1 MTSATPKSS
10 AAPKSR
16 EKKLSSNEKKTS
28 SRKKKYS
35 FDNLNGLSESSVI
48 AYLRW
53 KDQKEAANCDSED
66 AKSQEASSE
75 ASVANDPYYP
85 CDPILFGHDPETTP
99 RFSVDKSL
107 DPLLLILLLL
117 LGHPWPLPLLQGHP
131 MPLPP

>member
-28 SRKKKYS
+28 SRKKKSS
-35 FDNLNGLSESSVI
+35 FDNLSGLSESSVI

-53 KDQKEAANCDSED
+53 KDKKEAANCDSED

-75 ASVANDPYYP
+75 ATVANDPYYP
-85 CDPILFGHDPETTP
+85 DDPILFGHDPETTP
-99 RFSVDKSL
+99 RLSVDYSL

-117 LGHPWPLPLLQGHP
+117 LGHPWPLPP
-131 MPLPP
+131 

>member
-10 AAPKSR
+10 DAPKSR

-53 KDQKEAANCDSED
+53 KDKKEAANCDSED
-66 AKSQEASSE
+66 AKSQEAS
-75 ASVANDPYYP
+75 VANDPFYP
-85 CDPILFGHDPETTP
+85 YDPILFGHDPETTP
-99 RFSVDKSL
+99 RLSVD
-107 DPLLLILLLL
+107 
-117 LGHPWPLPLLQGHP
+117 
-131 MPLPP
+131 